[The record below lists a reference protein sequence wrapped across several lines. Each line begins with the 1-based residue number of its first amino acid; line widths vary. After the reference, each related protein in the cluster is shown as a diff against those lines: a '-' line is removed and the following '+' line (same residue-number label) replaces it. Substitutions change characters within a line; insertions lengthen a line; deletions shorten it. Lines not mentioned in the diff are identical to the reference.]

1 MFPLRC
7 EYLYEWLCCV
17 CSRLYIESP
26 MRVKQRQFASAQVT
40 SLPERA
46 TFKFL
51 QEKTVRRDKV
61 PEASELWQ
69 NQRFY
74 ISYIIL
80 YIIYTS
86 FIFFFYIL
94 LWKNSNV
101 CKMQRLIQ
109 YTPDLPSFNNFQFMA
124 NLVIFIFQA
133 TSSLLTSKSQ
143 SHIISPAF

>member
-1 MFPLRC
+1 
-7 EYLYEWLCCV
+7 
-17 CSRLYIESP
+17 

-86 FIFFFYIL
+86 SIFFLYFTMEKFKCMQNAKTNTVYPRSTQLQQFSIYGQSCYIYIPSHFFSFDKQISESHNFSCIL
-94 LWKNSNV
+94 VLYFLQPSQYLINSYL
-101 CKMQRLIQ
+101 K
-109 YTPDLPSFNNFQFMA
+109 
-124 NLVIFIFQA
+124 
-133 TSSLLTSKSQ
+133 
-143 SHIISPAF
+143 

>member
-7 EYLYEWLCCV
+7 EYVYEWLCWV
-17 CSRLYIESP
+17 CSGLHIQSTV
-26 MRVKQRQFASAQVT
+26 RVRQWQFASVQVT
-40 SLPERA
+40 RLPARA

-86 FIFFFYIL
+86 SILFYIL
-94 LWKNSNV
+94 LWKSSNV

-133 TSSLLTSKSQ
+133 TSSPLTSKSQ
-143 SHIISPAF
+143 SHIISPTF